1 MLKDSIVAGIQ
12 NCLMIMPSMHGKRQ
26 LLMARKRIGEMKPC
40 QGCRIH
46 PVHSLLLALK
56 FPIFG
61 GLGLE
66 PRKLR
71 HVILAEV
78 SSEVVELLVDM
89 VYGMD
94 R

>member
-1 MLKDSIVAGIQ
+1 MDEGGRL
-12 NCLMIMPSMHGKRQ
+12 
-26 LLMARKRIGEMKPC
+26 
-40 QGCRIH
+40 H

-61 GLGLE
+61 SLGLE
-66 PRKLR
+66 PRNLR

-78 SSEVVELLVDM
+78 TSEVVELLVDM

>member
-1 MLKDSIVAGIQ
+1 MDESGRL
-12 NCLMIMPSMHGKRQ
+12 
-26 LLMARKRIGEMKPC
+26 
-40 QGCRIH
+40 H
-46 PVHSLLLALK
+46 PVDSLLLAVK

-78 SSEVVELLVDM
+78 SPEVVELLVDF
-89 VYGMD
+89 VYGLD
-94 R
+94 S

>member
-1 MLKDSIVAGIQ
+1 MDEGGRL
-12 NCLMIMPSMHGKRQ
+12 
-26 LLMARKRIGEMKPC
+26 
-40 QGCRIH
+40 H

-61 GLGLE
+61 SLGLE
-66 PRKLR
+66 PRNLR

-78 SSEVVELLVDM
+78 TSEVVELLVDM
-89 VYGMD
+89 VYGLD

>member
-1 MLKDSIVAGIQ
+1 MDGSGRL
-12 NCLMIMPSMHGKRQ
+12 
-26 LLMARKRIGEMKPC
+26 
-40 QGCRIH
+40 H

-56 FPIFG
+56 FPMFG

-78 SSEVVELLVDM
+78 SPEVVELLVDF
-89 VYGMD
+89 VYGLD

>member
-1 MLKDSIVAGIQ
+1 MDESGRL
-12 NCLMIMPSMHGKRQ
+12 
-26 LLMARKRIGEMKPC
+26 
-40 QGCRIH
+40 H

-56 FPIFG
+56 FPMFG

-78 SSEVVELLVDM
+78 SPEVVELLVDF